1 MPNTNSIL
9 VNTVIAVIIVI
20 SYIITMLPFIASSLL
35 LVITTNTIIVI
46 VAIALVMFLAVRA
59 VTAEVQAIVLL
70 ESVEMA
76 ATAKASQPPLS
87 TVSPLTP
94 PANGKQHNNRRI
106 HMIEIYS

>member
-70 ESVEMA
+70 DSRISRNGSNSKSITTTTVDGVTVNPTSKRE
-76 ATAKASQPPLS
+76 AT
-87 TVSPLTP
+87 
-94 PANGKQHNNRRI
+94 
-106 HMIEIYS
+106 